1 MLYFSLLPLW
11 RGKTLGMALVKFRL
25 RFDKQKWLRTIWRGI
40 LVVGYFYWIPQGLF
54 YLISLL
60 NQDLTDN
67 SLLTL
72 SMILLLFF
80 VLLLYLIL
88 TLAIILLS
96 RRFPFDRLAGAEYES
111 TVRVKEGILKD

>member
-1 MLYFSLLPLW
+1 
-11 RGKTLGMALVKFRL
+11 MA
-25 RFDKQKWLRTIWRGI
+25 
-40 LVVGYFYWIPQGLF
+40 GYFYLIPQGLF

-72 SMILLLFF
+72 SLILLLFF

-88 TLAIILLS
+88 TFAIISLS
-96 RRFPFDRLAGAEYES
+96 RRFLFDRLAGATYES
-111 TVRVKEGILKD
+111 TVRVKKEFLRDETE

>member
-1 MLYFSLLPLW
+1 
-11 RGKTLGMALVKFRL
+11 MA
-25 RFDKQKWLRTIWRGI
+25 
-40 LVVGYFYWIPQGLF
+40 GYFYLIPQGLF

-80 VLLLYLIL
+80 VLLLYLII
-88 TLAIILLS
+88 TFAIILLS
-96 RRFPFDRLAGAEYES
+96 RRFPFDRLAGATYES
-111 TVRVKEGILKD
+111 TVRVKKDIFNDETESSK

>member
-1 MLYFSLLPLW
+1 
-11 RGKTLGMALVKFRL
+11 MALLKFRL
-25 RFDKQKWLRTIWRGI
+25 HFDKQKWLRTIWRGI
-40 LVVGYFYWIPQGLF
+40 LVVGYFYLIPQGLF

-60 NQDLTDN
+60 NSDLTDN

-88 TLAIILLS
+88 TLAIVLLN

-111 TVRVKEGILKD
+111 TVRVKKELLKDETESSK